1 MIEGK
6 VSVIIPAHNDEKTV
20 LRAIDSVKNQTYP
33 DIEILVIE
41 NGSIDNTFEVLENI
55 VKTVVYDNV
64 KVFISQPGRSIARNK
79 GLLEAEGEFIAFLD
93 ADDSLCQT
101 HIEKAID
108 RLQNDVS
115 LFAYAGLADRISDTK
130 NLGVIH
136 DYIGRSINEL
146 AIENFFAISSVVF
159 RNKDIV
165 LFDEKINT
173 NEDWLFWV
181 QNLINRHVFFDN
193 EHIATHIF
201 ITGDNTMRDI
211 FSLRETMIYV
221 KAIGKKENP
230 IVKHPQLSLVKNMF
244 AFLSGHVS
252 DDKRLRIIV
261 KKEFPLIYTPINT
274 LFGIPFVGKIV
285 SKKIKKY
292 YSIQKNQY
300 TLGEIND

>member
-181 QNLINRHVFFDN
+181 QNLINRYVFFDN

-221 KAIGKKENP
+221 KAIGKK
-230 IVKHPQLSLVKNMF
+230 
-244 AFLSGHVS
+244 
-252 DDKRLRIIV
+252 
-261 KKEFPLIYTPINT
+261 
-274 LFGIPFVGKIV
+274 KI
-285 SKKIKKY
+285 
-292 YSIQKNQY
+292 
-300 TLGEIND
+300 L

>member
-1 MIEGK
+1 MIKGK

-20 LRAIDSVKNQTYP
+20 LRAIDSVKNQTYT

-55 VKTVVYDNV
+55 VKSVVYDNV

-79 GLLEAEGEFIAFLD
+79 GLLEAEGEFITFLD

-101 HIEKAID
+101 HIERAVY
-108 RLQNDVS
+108 RLQSDLS
-115 LFAYAGLADRISDTK
+115 LFAYAGLADRNLGKK
-130 NLGVIH
+130 NLGIIH
-136 DYIGRSINEL
+136 DYSGRSINEL

-159 RNKDIV
+159 RDDDIV

-181 QNLINRHVFFDN
+181 ENLINKHVFFDN

-201 ITGDNTMRDI
+201 ITGDNTMSDI

-221 KAIGKKENP
+221 KAIGKREYP
-230 IVKHPQLSLVKNMF
+230 RVKHPQLALIKNML
-244 AFLSGHVS
+244 AFLAGRVS
-252 DDKRLRIIV
+252 DDEQLRIIV
-261 KKEFPLIYTPINT
+261 KKEFPLIYAVISA
-274 LFGIPFVGKIV
+274 LFGIPFVGKII

-300 TLGEIND
+300 TLGEVHD